1 VPQEEAREEDAAQS
15 GIPDE
20 QEFVSYQ
27 QWGLDFFAEAVS
39 EERIL
44 GAVNNIAGQPI
55 DFGPIGVGPGKI
67 AKVRAFGAIGAAT
80 AQRIDAPET
89 QARGSAA
96 TDREISYRVELPVDL
111 TFELNLQV
119 ETHTFHADL
128 LVPLTLTARA
138 VEGVRIF
145 IVVTPP
151 RSSEVQVRVQA
162 EGIRASIMQRVANIE
177 GELRR
182 FVARYVAREVSKPHI
197 EAARLVDVAAA
208 IDRAW
213 AAISPEPTQRA
224 LRGTVT
230 DDLNEALETEIRE
243 NEETFLEM

>member
-1 VPQEEAREEDAAQS
+1 VPQRGTTPAED
-15 GIPDE
+15 
-20 QEFVSYQ
+20 EFVSYQ
-27 QWGLDFFAEAVS
+27 QWGQDFFTEAVS
-39 EERIL
+39 QERIL

-67 AKVRAFGAIGAAT
+67 AKVRAYGEIGAAT
-80 AQRIDAPET
+80 ASRVD
-89 QARGSAA
+89 GSAA
-96 TDREISYRVELPVDL
+96 QPRDSAATGRMIAYRVELPVSL

-145 IVVTPP
+145 ITIDPP
-151 RSSEVQVRVQA
+151 HSSDVQVNVQA

-182 FVARYVAREVSKPHI
+182 FVARYVAREVAKPHI
-197 EAARLVDVAAA
+197 EGARLIDVSAA

-213 AAISPEPTQRA
+213 TSISPESTKSA
-224 LRGTVT
+224 VT
-230 DDLNEALETEIRE
+230 DDLNEALESEIRE